1 MKQLC
6 FLLET
11 IVIFKSGDI
20 LKLNYRY
27 RIVPKR
33 RLMKMMDRRQKNVEI
48 FEDTRLWYTQ
58 DAALKEAVKHSRQ
71 NTQFY
76 QPGSVSLPKE
86 ALARFSDE
94 ATIVV
99 SRDRTFQATE
109 KYAGQKVTVL
119 NFASATNPG
128 GGVTRGSSAQEEALC
143 RCSTLYPC
151 LLGDKL
157 WQSYYQMHR
166 NRHNA
171 THTDACIYVPDV
183 WIIKTDTDSP
193 VRLPRDK
200 MRTVDVIC
208 CAAPNLRERPGNS
221 MNPDA
226 SPAIRLS
233 KDELYALHRER
244 ARKIMSVAALHGT
257 EVLVLGAFG
266 CGAFCNPPAIVAAAY
281 RDVLPEFSHAFR
293 TVEFAVYCPPR
304 DDTNYQ
310 AFRSVLKR

>member
-1 MKQLC
+1 
-6 FLLET
+6 
-11 IVIFKSGDI
+11 
-20 LKLNYRY
+20 
-27 RIVPKR
+27 
-33 RLMKMMDRRQKNVEI
+33 MMDRRQKNVEI

-58 DAALKEAVKHSRQ
+58 DAVLKEAVKHSRQ
-71 NTQFY
+71 DTQFY

-86 ALARFSDE
+86 ALARFSDKT
-94 ATIVV
+94 AVVV

-109 KYAGQKVTVL
+109 KYVGQKVAVL

-171 THTDACIYVPDV
+171 TYTDACIYVPDV

-233 KDELYALHRER
+233 KEELYALHRER

-257 EVLVLGAFG
+257 EVLILGAFG

-310 AFRSVLKR
+310 AFRSVLKK